1 MRTAPSST
9 EVLRP
14 TYARNATLVAAQRA
28 VVDVGIL
35 FRFRKQAV
43 RRRHLARVMS
53 LVFLGITLAV
63 AVTPALL
70 PNAGTGDG
78 KSFDIFLL
86 MPTAMAGFLVL
97 AMSSA
102 IASGGGRELIAR
114 DQASPYPVS
123 PTTDHLGALLMAPLN
138 IAWMVQAWV
147 LMGSMAFSFGPDRLA
162 QAQIVMLL
170 WLVFATAL
178 GQVVAWSME
187 AVRRWRGGIFVTRGL
202 LVAVAIVAGDIQ
214 LTGNISNVLDR
225 VPTLWFFVGATNGW
239 TLRWALTV
247 VVLVAATLVATVLGA
262 VPAHLAARHMPRD
275 EARMETDIHSPRPLA
290 RTVLGTLVR
299 TDRASVW
306 RSVPM
311 RRGVMVLAVG
321 PGLVAIFGNLPWSS
335 MTILPGLV
343 ASGGALL
350 FGVNAWCLD
359 GRGSLWR
366 ENLPVSPV
374 TMFDARAWV
383 LFEFLATASLI
394 TIALGALR
402 AGTPN
407 PQELAAVL
415 CTLVVVLL
423 QVVGAALRWSIKNPY
438 PVDLRSARATPA
450 PPAAMVGYSARLATS
465 TTITSLFF
473 SGAAHVP
480 DWRLSVIIAMPC
492 LMWSVGP
499 RAPDPRTLVRPG
511 GPGPG
516 GQHRR
521 RLNDRNQRPSALA
534 RRPHSGTA

>member
-9 EVLRP
+9 EAVAP
-14 TYARNATLVAAQRA
+14 AYAQDGTLAAARRA

-63 AVTPALL
+63 AIIPALM
-70 PNAGTGDG
+70 PNAGSGEG

-86 MPTAMAGFLVL
+86 MPSAMAGFLVL
-97 AMSSA
+97 TVSSA
-102 IASGGGRELIAR
+102 VASGGGRELISR

-123 PTTDHLGALLMAPLN
+123 PTTDHLGALVLAPLN
-138 IAWMVQAWV
+138 IAWMVQSWV
-147 LMGSMAFSFGPDRLA
+147 LLGSMAFSFGPDRLL
-162 QAQIVMLL
+162 QSQIVMIVWLL
-170 WLVFATAL
+170 FSTAL

-187 AVRRWRGGIFVTRGL
+187 AVRRCRGGIFVTRGL
-202 LVAVAIVAGDIQ
+202 LVALGLAAASVQ
-214 LTGNISNVLDR
+214 LTGNTTHVLDTI
-225 VPTLWFFVGATNGW
+225 PTLWFFAGATNGW
-239 TLRWALTV
+239 TLRWLATLAILLAATFVAV
-247 VVLVAATLVATVLGA
+247 VVGA
-262 VPAHLAARHMPRD
+262 VPAHLAARRMPRD

-311 RRGVMVLAVG
+311 RRGVLVLAVG
-321 PGLVAIFGNLPWSS
+321 PGLVAIFGNLPWAS

-366 ENLPVSPV
+366 ENLPASPKA
-374 TMFDARAWV
+374 MFDARAWV

-394 TIALGALR
+394 TIVLGALR
-402 AGTPN
+402 AGLPN
-407 PQELAAVL
+407 PEELTAVL
-415 CTLVVVLL
+415 CTLLVVLF
-423 QVVGAALRWSIKNPY
+423 QVAGGALRWSIKNPY

-450 PPAAMVGYSARLATS
+450 PPAAMVGYSARLATC

-473 SGAAHVP
+473 SGAARVP
-480 DWRLSVIIAMPC
+480 DWRLSVIIAIPC
-492 LMWSVGP
+492 LMWSSVRLLRTRDRWCDP
-499 RAPDPRTLVRPG
+499 VTRARVVSTV
-511 GPGPG
+511 
-516 GQHRR
+516 
-521 RLNDRNQRPSALA
+521 AA
-534 RRPHSGTA
+534 